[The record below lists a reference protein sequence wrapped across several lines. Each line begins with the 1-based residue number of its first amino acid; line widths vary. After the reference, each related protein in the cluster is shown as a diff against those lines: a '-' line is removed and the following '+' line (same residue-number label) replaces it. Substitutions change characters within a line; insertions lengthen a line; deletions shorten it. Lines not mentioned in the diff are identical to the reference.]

1 MPDPISSAEQALLAI
16 GLDPQEAMDID
27 KTMRKR
33 TAKRDGRVCICG
45 HGVGRHHE
53 TAGRQTCNPS
63 AMKCPCRTF
72 RSVLEVEDSR
82 VFLRE
87 TLGPGKL
94 HALSRG
100 IAASF
105 ELGKKVSWTI
115 DLICDRCKDE
125 EKTVSPVP
133 LSDSGYVANS
143 PTAMTALLCHECRIT
158 LEP

>member
-1 MPDPISSAEQALLAI
+1 MVEQSSAEEALLAI
-16 GLDPQEAMDID
+16 GLDPKEAMDID
-27 KTMRKR
+27 KTLRKR

-45 HGVGRHHE
+45 HGAGRHHE

-72 RSVLEVEDSR
+72 RPVLEVEDSR

-105 ELGKKVSWTI
+105 ELGKKVTWTI
-115 DLICDRCKDE
+115 DLVCDRCKDE
-125 EKTVSPVP
+125 GKIVLPVP
-133 LSDSGYVANS
+133 LSESGYVANH
-143 PTAMTALLCHECRIT
+143 PTAVTAMLCHECRMT